1 MTSVAPYDQKAA
13 AAAITPGR
21 CYHRPVIPLLFSLI
35 AGILTG
41 RHIPISW
48 LTPAAFLLVFISM
61 GWLVFSMIKKRPVA
75 CAPIILFFILGWL
88 AISSFAPPA
97 FPPESVLPFMDG
109 TPRKISG
116 TVVQPPVQAGF
127 RTRCVLTDIEVHTG
141 GDSPQ
146 RKALPGN
153 IQLTVYGD
161 APDISPDARI
171 TIFRPIRPVRNFA
184 NPGGFDYRRYMAYRN
199 TWGTAWD
206 SGKRIEITT
215 AENGKSILSVVSNV
229 RMAIDR
235 GIATINDEDT
245 RAVLSALIIG
255 KKDRISQELRA
266 SFNRA
271 GVSHLLAISGLHV
284 GIVATVSF
292 FLISIALS
300 RNTFLLKRA
309 MVKKT
314 GALLSMLFVLAY
326 GMIAGM
332 SPSTQRAVIMIC
344 IFLAAYVFDRQYN
357 RANTV
362 AAAAL
367 GILVVSPQ
375 SLFDISFQLSFAAVA
390 AILMGLYWL
399 PVFPETVDEPF
410 RKRLLRIIAGFSWV
424 SILAIIGTTPLLAYY
439 FNQATLLGVIANLL
453 LVPLIGFIVVPL
465 GLTSA
470 LLYFVFKPAGLFGWS
485 MADTLLQAALFI
497 VNRIADIPYGSF
509 ITVTPSILELV
520 CIYTLLI
527 SVPTLFFIRKKKK
540 SEAPPHTCAG
550 MHAKNEGN
558 PILHYRRTIA
568 AAAAIA
574 AIVFAVDAAYWVHR
588 RFFNTELTV
597 TYLDVGQGN
606 AAFIEIPGGK
616 TMLIDGGGF
625 GDNATFDVGAMVVAP
640 YLWRNKIKSIDAVIL
655 SHPHSDHLNGLLY
668 ILDNFRIGKVISTHF
683 PADSANYRR
692 FLETIQNRGIDHP
705 DFPDIHEESIAIADG
720 ADLRIFYP
728 ARSQTPERAPAN
740 LNNGSLVAKL
750 SFNGTSFLFPGDV
763 ESTSEAAVV
772 ALAGQ
777 RLHST
782 VMLSPHHGSNT
793 SSTPAFLDAV
803 DPEVI
808 VVSARRDR
816 FGFPSDDV
824 MERYI
829 RRGYDVYQ
837 TETHGAVKVIVKDD
851 RVEVIPTLKAGK
863 TD

>member
-1 MTSVAPYDQKAA
+1 MTSDAPYDQRS
-13 AAAITPGR
+13 AAAIKTAGR

-35 AGILTG
+35 AGIIAG

-48 LTPAAFLLVFISM
+48 FPPAAFLLVFMAM
-61 GWLVFSMIKKRPVA
+61 GWLIFSVIRKRPLA
-75 CAPIILFFILGWL
+75 CAPILLFFILGWL
-88 AISSFAPPA
+88 AISSFVPPA

-116 TVVQPPVQAGF
+116 TVVQPPVHMGF
-127 RTRCVLTDIEVHTG
+127 RTRCVLTDMEVHTG

-161 APDISPDARI
+161 APDILPGARI

-184 NPGGFDYRRYMAYRN
+184 NPGGFDYRQYMAYRN

-206 SGKRIEITT
+206 SGKRIEL
-215 AENGKSILSVVSNV
+215 APHEKGKPFLPAVSNV
-229 RMAIDR
+229 RMAIDQ
-235 GIATINDEDT
+235 GIASVNDEDT

-255 KKDRISQELRA
+255 KKDRISPGLRA

-292 FLISIALS
+292 FLISVALS
-300 RNTFLLKRA
+300 RSTFLLKRGI
-309 MVKKT
+309 MKKT
-314 GALLSMLFVLAY
+314 AALLSMLFVLAY

-367 GILVVSPQ
+367 GILAVSPQ

-390 AILMGLYWL
+390 AILMGLYWM

-410 RKRLLRIIAGFSWV
+410 RKRLLRIVTGFMWV

-439 FNQATLLGVIANLL
+439 FNQATLLGIIANLL
-453 LVPLIGFIVVPL
+453 LIPLIGFIVVPL

-470 LLYFVFKPAGLFGWS
+470 LLYFLFKPAGLFGFS
-485 MADTLLQAALFI
+485 IAERLLQLSLFI
-497 VNRIADIPYGSF
+497 VNRIADLPYGSF
-509 ITVTPSILELV
+509 TTVTPSILELV
-520 CIYTLLI
+520 CIYILLI
-527 SVPTLFFIRKKKK
+527 SVPLLLIIRKKGRNGK
-540 SEAPPHTCAG
+540 PPYTSTG
-550 MHAKNEGN
+550 MHAQNEEN
-558 PILHYRRTIA
+558 PILSYRRTIA
-568 AAAAIA
+568 ATAAIA
-574 AIVFAVDAAYWVHR
+574 VAVLTMDAAYWVHR
-588 RFFNTELTV
+588 RFFNSELTV

-606 AAFIEIPGGK
+606 AAFIEIPGGE
-616 TMLIDGGGF
+616 TLLIDGGGF
-625 GDNATFDVGAMVVAP
+625 GDNASFDVGAMIVAP
-640 YLWRNKIKSIDAVIL
+640 FLWRNKVRSIDTVIL

-668 ILDNFRIGKVISTHF
+668 ILDNFDIGKVISTHY
-683 PADSANYRR
+683 PADSANYSR
-692 FLETIQNRGIDHP
+692 FLERIQHRGIDHP
-705 DFPDIHEESIAIADG
+705 AFSDIPDESIAEG
-720 ADLRIFYP
+720 ADVHIFYP
-728 ARSQTPERAPAN
+728 PRAQPGDQAPAN
-740 LNNGSLVAKL
+740 LNNGSVVARL

-763 ESTSEAAVV
+763 ESTAEAEIVK
-772 ALAGQ
+772 LAGE
-777 RLHST
+777 RLRST
-782 VMLSPHHGSNT
+782 FMLSPHHGSST
-793 SSTPAFLDAV
+793 SSSAKFLDAV

-808 VVSARRDR
+808 VVSARKDR

-824 MERYI
+824 LERYTQ
-829 RRGYDVYQ
+829 RGCIIYQ
-837 TETHGAVKVIVKDD
+837 TETHGAVKVIVTDD
-851 RVEVIPTLKAGK
+851 LVEVIPTTLKAGK